1 MALGAPMERGAA
13 TGAASVTAAPVRV
26 LGVDPGLTRTGWALL
41 TPEGRRYRLLGA
53 GVLAP
58 RASGELAGRLADA
71 YRRFAELLAAGR
83 PDVFVIEDVFT
94 TPRYPKAALRLAH
107 LRGVL
112 CLAAAQAEL
121 PVISL
126 TATTVKQRLTG
137 NGHASKEQVQRMV
150 FELCDLAAAKTPSDL
165 SDAVA
170 LAIAGLHQM
179 KFRPDARGARPTS
192 PARDSGPRSGHGRSQ
207 ILGTRDRAR

>member
-1 MALGAPMERGAA
+1 MASITPADRRADAPTPAHAR
-13 TGAASVTAAPVRV
+13 PPRV

-58 RASGELAGRLADA
+58 RSDGELADRLADA
-71 YRRFAELLAAGR
+71 YCRLGQVLAEGR
-83 PDVFVIEDVFT
+83 PDLFVIEDVFT
-94 TPRYPKAALRLAH
+94 SPRYPRSALKLAH

-112 CLAAAQAEL
+112 CLAAALAEL
-121 PVISL
+121 PVVSL

-150 FELCDLAAAKTPSDL
+150 FELCDLTAVGDKSPSDL
-165 SDAVA
+165 SDAIA
-170 LAIAGLHQM
+170 LAIAGLHQS
-179 KFRPDARGARPTS
+179 RYGRGLGITS
-192 PARDSGPRSGHGRSQ
+192 RGPEATGFG
-207 ILGTRDRAR
+207 LGTHHSRLASRHSTL